1 MMKIELTKSQCMSLC
16 DFIETY
22 LLDAIRKDTEIDN
35 LEWLLGILQAKM
47 EFEKAVK
54 EYEGY

>member
-1 MMKIELTKSQCMSLC
+1 MKVELTKSQCMSLC

-22 LLDAIRKDTEIDN
+22 LLDAIRKDTEVDS

-54 EYEGY
+54 EYERY